1 MTLQADGAG
10 GGVAGGEVFDLGYR
24 HYDGARE
31 GRWRSRRAIWRDGVR
46 TTLGLGRSVSKK
58 VAPFGLIAL
67 AWFPALIVIIIT
79 GFISTFGGPAAE
91 QIEGPTFGDYYHW
104 AFIFVT
110 LFSAI
115 VAPELLCPDRR
126 QGVITLYLVRPITP
140 VDYVAARWSAFFYVL
155 LLVLWMP
162 QALLFGWSALSADE
176 PLRWAAD
183 HWDAIPRIL
192 AAGAVIAAPMTAL
205 AMMASS
211 FTTRRPY
218 AAVATLAIV
227 LIGVPL
233 SELGQAFSGQVG
245 DWSTL
250 LNVPEVVLTV
260 SDSIFGEDFSAG
272 SDRPLSATVY
282 AAWLSFVTLAAGMT
296 MWWRYRALAR

>member
-1 MTLQADGAG
+1 MTSEAG
-10 GGVAGGEVFDLGYR
+10 EASGGVAEGEVFDLGYR

-31 GRWRSRRAIWRDGVR
+31 GRWRSRWAIWRDGVR
-46 TTLGLGRSVSKK
+46 TALGLGRSVSKK

-67 AWFPALIVIIIT
+67 AWLPALIVIIIT
-79 GFISTFGGPAAE
+79 GFVSTFGGD
-91 QIEGPTFGDYYHW
+91 IEEIGGPTFAENYGW
-104 AFIFVT
+104 GLIFIT
-110 LFSAI
+110 LFSAV

-140 VDYVAARWSAFFYVL
+140 IDYVAARWFAFFSVL
-155 LLVLWMP
+155 LLVLWIP

-176 PLRWAAD
+176 PLRWASDHAD
-183 HWDAIPRIL
+183 VIPRFL
-192 AAGAVIAAPMTAL
+192 LAGAVIAAPMTAL

-227 LIGVPL
+227 LIGAAL
-233 SELGQAFSGQVG
+233 SGIGQEFSGDVG

-250 LNVPEVVLTV
+250 LNVPDVTLAV
-260 SDSIFGEDFSAG
+260 SDSIFGEDSSAD

-282 AAWLSFVTLAAGMT
+282 AAWLSLVTLAAGVAI
-296 MWWRYRALAR
+296 WWRYRGLAR

>member
-1 MTLQADGAG
+1 MTRQADGAG

-31 GRWRSRRAIWRDGVR
+31 GRWRSRHAIWRDGVR

-67 AWFPALIVIIIT
+67 AWLPALVVIVIT
-79 GFISTFGGPAAE
+79 GFVSTFGGDIAE
-91 QIEGPTFGDYYHW
+91 IEGPTFGEYYEW
-104 AFIFVT
+104 AFIFIT
-110 LFSAI
+110 LFSAV

-126 QGVITLYLVRPITP
+126 QGVITLYRVRPITP
-140 VDYVAARWSAFFYVL
+140 IDYVAARWSAFFIVL
-155 LLVLWMP
+155 LLVLWIP
-162 QALLFGWSALSADE
+162 QALLFGWDALSADE
-176 PLRWAAD
+176 PARWAAD

-192 AAGAVIAAPMTAL
+192 AAGAVIAAPMTTL

-227 LIGVPL
+227 LIGAAL
-233 SELGQAFSGQVG
+233 SGLGHAFSGDVG

-250 LNVPEVVLTV
+250 LNVPGVALEM
-260 SDSIFGEDFSAG
+260 SDTIFSEEFSGG
-272 SDRPLSATVY
+272 SDGPLSATVY
-282 AAWLSFVTLAAGMT
+282 GAWLSFVTLSAAVT
-296 MWWRYRALAR
+296 IWWRYRALAR